1 MTIAWSTD
9 SDLGLSAFMSIQG
22 RVSLEE
28 EILIEELPPSDWPIG
43 QSVKVFS
50 LLMIGVEGC
59 TMGCSTIWQVILG
72 YIRKEA
78 EKPIDSKPAITTLPW
93 FLL

>member
-1 MTIAWSTD
+1 
-9 SDLGLSAFMSIQG
+9 
-22 RVSLEE
+22 
-28 EILIEELPPSDWPIG
+28 
-43 QSVKVFS
+43 VKVFS